1 MMRDAELIEAM
12 DNISRVGGVAVV
24 HAENGD
30 IVAEV
35 TNINIICSEKRSLE
49 KYLFLLS
56 SSSPK
61 DKFLIFVQILRLS
74 ER

>member
-12 DNISRVGGVAVV
+12 DQISRVGGIAVV

-35 TNINIICSEKRSLE
+35 IIIILSVIVIVIVIIINIAEL
-49 KYLFLLS
+49 
-56 SSSPK
+56 PP
-61 DKFLIFVQILRLS
+61 
-74 ER
+74 

>member
-12 DNISRVGGVAVV
+12 DQISRVGGVAVV

-35 TNINIICSEKRSLE
+35 IFIKIVIIIA
-49 KYLFLLS
+49 S
-56 SSSPK
+56 SS
-61 DKFLIFVQILRLS
+61 LS
-74 ER
+74 